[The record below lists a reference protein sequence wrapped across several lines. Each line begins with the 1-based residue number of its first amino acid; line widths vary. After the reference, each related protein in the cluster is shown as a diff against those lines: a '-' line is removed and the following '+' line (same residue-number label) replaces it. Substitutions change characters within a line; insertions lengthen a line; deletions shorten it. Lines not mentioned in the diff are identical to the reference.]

1 MNPTQLLENFDRI
14 SEAPDAIPRLRRFIL
29 DLAVRGKLVEQDPND
44 EPAAELIK
52 RIQAEKQKL
61 GLTPRRKDAKKSE
74 KTGETLGDL
83 ATWCEIAFEIPSRW
97 QWIRLV
103 ELTSYIQ
110 RGKSPVYAID
120 DGFPVISQKCVQ
132 WRGLDLSV
140 ARLVTLE
147 SIEKYEEVRFL
158 RDGDLLWNSTGTGT
172 IGRVIKLN
180 YPPEKLV
187 CDSHVTVVRCIEVD
201 PEYIL
206 IWLR

>member
-1 MNPTQLLENFDRI
+1 
-14 SEAPDAIPRLRRFIL
+14 
-29 DLAVRGKLVEQDPND
+29 
-44 EPAAELIK
+44 
-52 RIQAEKQKL
+52 
-61 GLTPRRKDAKKSE
+61 
-74 KTGETLGDL
+74 
-83 ATWCEIAFEIPSRW
+83 
-97 QWIRLV
+97 
-103 ELTSYIQ
+103 
-110 RGKSPVYAID
+110 
-120 DGFPVISQKCVQ
+120 
-132 WRGLDLSV
+132 
-140 ARLVTLE
+140 VTIE